1 MFRRMALSLVH
12 TLIPSGTPF
21 YSSCITSILTGSI
34 ILQVFMQPYSR
45 VWETTL
51 EVTGV
56 SVLLISFAAVA
67 SNGIM
72 GNEDWNSSIAAWAL
86 SAVNVLFVAVA
97 GARLLYEYLAEY
109 LPSMKS
115 VWFVWRRMQRIQ
127 KLKIMV
133 GVLVAVVVFVSVL
146 VAVYIWK
153 LYVEALLIVDVLW
166 LAMLIFV

>member
-1 MFRRMALSLVH
+1 MALSLVH

-56 SVLLISFAAVA
+56 SVLLISFASVA
-67 SNGIM
+67 SNGIV

-109 LPSMKS
+109 LPSVKS
-115 VWFVWRRMQRIQ
+115 VWFTWRRMRGIQ
-127 KLKIMV
+127 KLKIIV
-133 GVLVAVVVFVSVL
+133 GVLVAVVVLVL
-146 VAVYIWK
+146 AIVAVYIWK
-153 LYVEALLIVDVLW
+153 LYVEALLVVDVAW
-166 LAMLIFV
+166 LAMLILL

>member
-1 MFRRMALSLVH
+1 MALSLVH

-67 SNGIM
+67 SNGIV

-109 LPSMKS
+109 LPSVAS
-115 VWFVWRRMQRIQ
+115 VWFTWRRMQRIQ
-127 KLKIMV
+127 KLKIIV
-133 GVLVAVVVFVSVL
+133 GVLVAVVVLVL
-146 VAVYIWK
+146 AIVAVYIWK
-153 LYVEALLIVDVLW
+153 LYVEALLVIDVLW